1 MVWQGLMDKW
11 ALPVIYSTTSISTFH
26 EWNFGFLEID
36 IWEEIDDTLQARDD
50 KRENYFDGKMYREML
65 LA

>member
-1 MVWQGLMDKW
+1 MSSAESASD
-11 ALPVIYSTTSISTFH
+11 IFH
-26 EWNFGFLEID
+26 HFHFNIPRMELRILEID